1 MRAGDGDI
9 RALFGILD
17 PPPIHRCVLAERAL
31 LAAFHAGCDSPVAA
45 LASQD
50 GIIRAELFAEDGS
63 AHITGSG
70 TDPAAIARDLLTRA
84 PDSIRQSVAARPC
97 ACSTLVDDGEGAA
110 SDPTTARP
118 PIPYFASGGAND
130 PVGSGRRRGRRRHCA
145 PDDLPGDG
153 GSTAF

>member
-1 MRAGDGDI
+1 VRAGDSDI

-84 PDSIRQSVAARPC
+84 PDASDSQSPQDHVRARR
-97 ACSTLVDDGEGAA
+97 STLADDGEGAA
-110 SDPTTARP
+110 SNPTTARP
-118 PIPYFASGGAND
+118 PADILF
-130 PVGSGRRRGRRRHCA
+130 R
-145 PDDLPGDG
+145 
-153 GSTAF
+153 